1 VNFHSCNLFPRITL
15 AIVDTSSTILFYE
28 IESGLVEPRMPSHKE
43 IENMKHTP
51 IWNEQKGKWKF

>member
-1 VNFHSCNLFPRITL
+1 
-15 AIVDTSSTILFYE
+15 VDTSSTILFYE

-51 IWNEQKGKWKF
+51 IWNEQKGKWYLYSYIYF